1 MHQTTVYTFD
11 STTFATLCL
20 WYIRF
25 LPGWSG
31 QKLSVPLPKEL
42 KDRFQPEW
50 QSRQQALKAYCSNIC
65 TVHQTVINKV
75 QII

>member
-1 MHQTTVYTFD
+1 MHQTTVYTLD
-11 STTFATLCL
+11 STTLATL

-42 KDRFQPEW
+42 KDPFQPE
-50 QSRQQALKAYCSNIC
+50 
-65 TVHQTVINKV
+65 
-75 QII
+75 

>member
-1 MHQTTVYTFD
+1 MHQTTVYTLD
-11 STTFATLCL
+11 STTLATL

-42 KDRFQPEW
+42 KDPFQPEW
-50 QSRQQALKAYCSNIC
+50 QSRQQALRAYYSNIY